1 MTGSVDDFSKGIPE
15 ALRTLVVVPSMLY
28 ALEIFVGIIQAYVF
42 AMLALVFMSQ
52 ATVGHGGEDH
62 GDEHHEAAAPAH

>member
-1 MTGSVDDFSKGIPE
+1 
-15 ALRTLVVVPSMLY
+15 VVPSMLY

-52 ATVGHGGEDH
+52 ATVSHHGDDH
-62 GDEHHEAAAPAH
+62 GDEHGHSDVHPEAAAA

>member
-1 MTGSVDDFSKGIPE
+1 VG
-15 ALRTLVVVPSMLY
+15 ALTAVVVPSFLY

-52 ATVGHGGEDH
+52 ATVSHH
-62 GDEHHEAAAPAH
+62 GDDHAEHAAAAPAH